1 MTQYIAIIA
10 LILCMIMAM
19 VIAGPL
25 VSGNEMVG
33 QVHVVYHT
41 LCLSLTFLCVLLVD
55 IGGNHCEPCG
65 NANDWLLRSC

>member
-33 QVHVVYHT
+33 
-41 LCLSLTFLCVLLVD
+41 
-55 IGGNHCEPCG
+55 
-65 NANDWLLRSC
+65 